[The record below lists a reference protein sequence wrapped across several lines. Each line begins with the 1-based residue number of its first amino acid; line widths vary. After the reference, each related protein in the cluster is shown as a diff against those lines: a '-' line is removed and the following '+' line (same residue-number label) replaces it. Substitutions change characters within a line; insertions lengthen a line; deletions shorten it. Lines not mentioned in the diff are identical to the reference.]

1 MSEMEERSARL
12 RKLGLIP
19 TIQRLAVLEY
29 LDNTDKHPTAE
40 KVYASIRE
48 KLPTISRATVYNT
61 LDLLTKS
68 QAILRLTIDPTA
80 ARYDAADAPH
90 PHFFCRICQ
99 RVYDIELPQARPSP
113 DEAAGHKIE
122 AVQTYAYGICAACRR
137 KQNEEG
143 IDA

>member
-19 TIQRLAVLEY
+19 
-29 LDNTDKHPTAE
+29 
-40 KVYASIRE
+40 
-48 KLPTISRATVYNT
+48 
-61 LDLLTKS
+61 
-68 QAILRLTIDPTA
+68 
-80 ARYDAADAPH
+80 

>member
-1 MSEMEERSARL
+1 LVYERDGRAFGKAEEARL
-12 RKLGLIP
+12 DTDDPAASGVG
-19 TIQRLAVLEY
+19 VL
-29 LDNTDKHPTAE
+29 
-40 KVYASIRE
+40 R
-48 KLPTISRATVYNT
+48 YNT